1 MIKDDQKDGAVPG
14 DVTVVSLSEERRV
27 RGHAGPRLHARR
39 GSSVALDVVE
49 NAGARGVQLLEDMA
63 REGAA
68 AQIHKFVKEAR
79 KSRGYSQG
87 ELAKRIGVTQ
97 ARISQW
103 ENMES
108 SGETI
113 DIINLFKIAIVCD
126 FALKLDWGERTTREP
141 RRRKAQPGHD
151 KQEGRPRHDQSR
163 HDRGEM

>member
-1 MIKDDQKDGAVPG
+1 MIKDDQKDGAVRG
-14 DVTVVSLSEERRV
+14 DATVVNLSEERRV
-27 RGHAGPRLHARR
+27 RERPGPRLHTRR
-39 GSSVALDVVE
+39 GSSVALGAIE
-49 NAGARGVQLLEDMA
+49 NAGGRGGQLLEDMA
-63 REGAA
+63 RAGAA

-113 DIINLFKIAIVCD
+113 DIISLFKIAIVCD
-126 FALKLDWGERTTREP
+126 FALKLEWGERTTKEP

-151 KQEGRPRHDQSR
+151 KQEGRPRDDQSR